1 MCVCVL
7 LLACSFVA
15 SVLGFES
22 SVSSVS
28 FYLLA
33 HPSVVSD
40 YICGSSVCCLILTFD
55 SDAVWVFGSCV
66 SCVSFGSSVL
76 CQCWVLPHA

>member
-1 MCVCVL
+1 MLCQVWVLACSCVVSVLAFDYFVRCVCVCVL

-40 YICGSSVCCLILTFD
+40 YICGSSVCCLSFD
-55 SDAVWVFGSCV
+55 F
-66 SCVSFGSSVL
+66 
-76 CQCWVLPHA
+76 